1 MKIALNGRPLTEQ
14 TRPAIQALLGELAR
28 RGAEVQIHEDYRQNI
43 QDAAINHPFTATYQN
58 RQDLFDA
65 DFVFSIGGDGT
76 LLETVTHVGERT
88 LPIVGVNTGRLG
100 FLATI
105 NPDEITQTLDWLE
118 NGKFSID
125 ERVLLHVENDRDVF
139 EGTNFGLNDFVVTK
153 TDRSSMIVVHTWL
166 DGEFLNSY
174 WADGLVISTP
184 TGSTG
189 YCLSVGGPVVLPRT
203 NNFIIAPISPHNL
216 NVRPIVVNDGSRI
229 EVTVESRSKSCLI
242 SLDSRSKVVD
252 DSVRYCVRRERFS
265 AHLVKVKG
273 DTFLETLRSKL
284 NWGLDIRN

>member
-1 MKIALNGRPLTEQ
+1 MKIALNGRPLTNS
-14 TRPAIQALLGELAR
+14 TKPAIQALLGELAR
-28 RGAEVQIHEDYRQNI
+28 RGAEVQIYEDYQKNI
-43 QDAAINHPFTATYQN
+43 SELGIIHPFTSTYN
-58 RQDLFDA
+58 SRNNLFDA

-76 LLETVTHVGERT
+76 LLETVTQVGERNI
-88 LPIVGVNTGRLG
+88 PIAGVNTGRLG

-105 NPDEITQTLDWLE
+105 NPDEIAQTFDWLE
-118 NGKFSID
+118 NNQYSLD

-139 EGTNFGLNDFVVTK
+139 EGINFGLNDFVVTK

-189 YCLSVGGPVVLPRT
+189 YCLSVGGPVVLPHT

-216 NVRPIVVNDGSRI
+216 NVRPIVVNDSSRI
-229 EVTVESRSKSCLI
+229 EISVESRSKNCLV

-252 DSVRYCVRRERFS
+252 DSIRFCVRKEKF
-265 AHLVKVKG
+265 AAQLIKIKG

>member
-1 MKIALNGRPLTEQ
+1 MKIALNGRPLTDQ
-14 TRPAIQALLGELAR
+14 TKSAIQALLGELAR
-28 RGAEVQIHEDYRQNI
+28 RGAEVQINDSYRQTLQEGGVI
-43 QDAAINHPFTATYQN
+43 HPFTSSYTSRA
-58 RQDLFDA
+58 DLFDA

-76 LLETVTHVGERT
+76 LLETVTHVGERN

-105 NPDEITQTLDWLE
+105 KPEEIAQTLDWLE
-118 NGKFSID
+118 NGNYSLD

-216 NVRPIVVNDGSRI
+216 NVRPIVVNDSSRI
-229 EVTVESRSKSCLI
+229 EVRVESRSKNCLI

-252 DSVRYCVRRERFS
+252 DSIRFTVRKEKFG
-265 AHLVKVKG
+265 AQLVKVKG